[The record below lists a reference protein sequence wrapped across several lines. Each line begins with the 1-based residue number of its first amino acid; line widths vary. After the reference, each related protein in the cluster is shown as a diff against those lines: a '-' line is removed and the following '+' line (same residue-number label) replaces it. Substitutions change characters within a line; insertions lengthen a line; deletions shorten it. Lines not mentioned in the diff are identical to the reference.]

1 MNAKRRSN
9 VTQRHRS
16 RSLGR
21 VAVTICAIGALLL
34 GGILFAIV
42 APRFAHNPSP
52 PPPELPANIDELD
65 QPVAKLIREQFK
77 IAQSTQ
83 WDANAFGELGLFYE
97 ANKLWQN
104 AYDAFRSAVQLSPN
118 DKGWRLEMA

>member
-9 VTQRHRS
+9 DSQHHRR
-16 RSLGR
+16 RSFGGL
-21 VAVTICAIGALLL
+21 AVTVGVIGALLV

-42 APRFAHNPSP
+42 APRFARNPSP
-52 PPPELPANIDELD
+52 PPPELPASIDELD

-83 WDANAFGELGLFYE
+83 WDANAFGELGLVYE
-97 ANKLWQN
+97 ANKIGR
-104 AYDAFRSAVQLSPN
+104 AHV
-118 DKGWRLEMA
+118 